1 MPLTFLYQSVI
12 RYALL
17 VFFLIKLFYYVYM
30 VFFLLAI
37 SCVSIKL
44 QRTNISHF
52 FHFNLK
58 LAWLSWMKISKNTC
72 KIASFPYFFIFSL
85 KSALLIFIDE
95 NTKNKHFPF
104 FFHINLKSAL
114 LSSMKITKNT
124 CKIASFPIFSTLTL
138 NRFYLFS
145 ALSIFINEDTRNKH
159 FPFFQFLPYVTF
171 TYFHRWK
178 YKSCF
183 ISIFFQL

>member
-1 MPLTFLYQSVI
+1 MRFRACRLNYKEQTFPIFSTLTLSWLDFHGWKYQKIRAKLLHFHIFSFL
-12 RYALL
+12 ALSQL
-17 VFFLIKLFYYVYM
+17 YLFSSM
-30 VFFLLAI
+30 KI
-37 SCVSIKL
+37 
-44 QRTNISHF
+44 QRTNISH
-52 FHFNLK
+52 
-58 LAWLSWMKISKNTC
+58 
-72 KIASFPYFFIFSL
+72 
-85 KSALLIFIDE
+85 
-95 NTKNKHFPF
+95 